1 MSPLQPYAEVRIV
14 AIREDRFA
22 GEKVFYRR
30 LPRSGDVGTIVDTYV
45 TPELAYEVE
54 CVDPNTGETIWL
66 DAMYPDEVE
75 ATPGS
80 NVPLAHE

>member
-30 LPRSGDVGTIVDTYV
+30 LPKPGDIGTIVDTYL

-54 CVDPNTGETIWL
+54 CVDPDSGETVWL

-75 ATPGS
+75 ATLDP
-80 NVPLAHE
+80 NAPPPRE

>member
-1 MSPLQPYAEVRIV
+1 MSPLQSYAVVRVI

-30 LPRSGDVGTIVDTYV
+30 LPRVGDIGTVVDTYLK
-45 TPELAYEVE
+45 PDLAYEVE
-54 CVDPNTGETIWL
+54 CSDPHSGETIWL

-75 ATPGS
+75 PWTT
-80 NVPLAHE
+80 